1 MYGGMREYIGWSYG
15 RLRMQGDMIFR
26 SACKTQWSL
35 QLSNIR
41 HLCKPLQIRAYQI
54 LSLSLHYN
62 SNKIG
67 GDRLTET
74 LTHCDVYQLNLL
86 Y

>member
-35 QLSNIR
+35 QLSNMTDTYVNLYKYVLTR
-41 HLCKPLQIRAYQI
+41 F
-54 LSLSLHYN
+54 SLST
-62 SNKIG
+62 S
-67 GDRLTET
+67 
-74 LTHCDVYQLNLL
+74 QL
-86 Y
+86 